1 MITGSIVALVT
12 PMSPN
17 GEVDSE
23 ALSKLIEYHIDS
35 GTSALGI
42 AGTTGESATLT
53 MKEHADVIRF
63 AVECAADR
71 IPVIAGTGSNS
82 THEAIELTVAAAE
95 AGAHSVLLVTPY
107 YNRPPQEGLYQ
118 HFQAIAKKV
127 ELPMILYSIPGRCH
141 VSIEV
146 PTVKRLAQACPHIVG
161 IKEAGGDADRVSQ
174 LRQAMGPEF
183 TILSGDDGLT
193 LPFMSVGAEGVISV
207 ASNVIP
213 EPMVA
218 MVRACQ
224 EGRFFD
230 ALGIHERFHPFFKAL
245 FIETNPV
252 PVKEALHLRGALQ
265 REWRL
270 PLVGM
275 HPDNLGQLV
284 QVMKSLEL
292 V

>member
-12 PMSPN
+12 PMSPK

-23 ALSKLIEYHIDS
+23 ALSKLIEYHIDA

-118 HFQAIAKKV
+118 HFCQVAGSVNI
-127 ELPMILYSIPGRCH
+127 PIILYNVPGRTG
-141 VSIEV
+141 VDLSNDTVMRLSEV
-146 PTVKRLAQACPHIVG
+146 GNINGLKDATGDVARGADLIARLPDTFAVY
-161 IKEAGGDADRVSQ
+161 
-174 LRQAMGPEF
+174 
-183 TILSGDDGLT
+183 SGDDATALELMRHGAKGNV
-193 LPFMSVGAEGVISV
+193 SVTANIAAAQV
-207 ASNVIP
+207 ADVC
-213 EPMVA
+213 
-218 MVRACQ
+218 RL
-224 EGRFFD
+224 
-230 ALGIHERFHPFFKAL
+230 ALAGDFPAAAAIDSQLSALNDAL
-245 FIETNPV
+245 FIESNPV
-252 PVKEALHLRGALQ
+252 PVKWAMAELGMVQ
-265 REWRL
+265 EGIRL
-270 PLVGM
+270 PLVTLSSDHHAALRAAMQQAG
-275 HPDNLGQLV
+275 L
-284 QVMKSLEL
+284 
-292 V
+292 

>member
-12 PMSPN
+12 PMSPS

-118 HFQAIAKKV
+118 HFCQVAGSVNI
-127 ELPMILYSIPGRCH
+127 PIILYNVPGRTG
-141 VSIEV
+141 VDLSNDTVMRLSEV
-146 PTVKRLAQACPHIVG
+146 GNINGLKDATGDVDRGADLIARLPDTFAVY
-161 IKEAGGDADRVSQ
+161 
-174 LRQAMGPEF
+174 
-183 TILSGDDGLT
+183 SGDDATALELMRHGAKGNV
-193 LPFMSVGAEGVISV
+193 SVTANIAAAQV
-207 ASNVIP
+207 AAVC
-213 EPMVA
+213 
-218 MVRACQ
+218 RL
-224 EGRFFD
+224 
-230 ALGIHERFHPFFKAL
+230 ALAGDFPAAAAIDSQLSALNDAL
-245 FIETNPV
+245 FIESNPV
-252 PVKEALHLRGALQ
+252 PVKWAMAELGMVQ
-265 REWRL
+265 EGIRL
-270 PLVGM
+270 PLVTLSSDHHAALRAAMQQAG
-275 HPDNLGQLV
+275 L
-284 QVMKSLEL
+284 
-292 V
+292 

>member
-118 HFQAIAKKV
+118 HFCQVAGSVNI
-127 ELPMILYSIPGRCH
+127 PIILYNVPGRTG
-141 VSIEV
+141 VDLSNDTVMRLSEV
-146 PTVKRLAQACPHIVG
+146 GNINGLKDATGDVDRGADLIARLPDTFAVY
-161 IKEAGGDADRVSQ
+161 
-174 LRQAMGPEF
+174 
-183 TILSGDDGLT
+183 SGDDATALELMRHGAKGNV
-193 LPFMSVGAEGVISV
+193 SVTANIAAAQV
-207 ASNVIP
+207 AAVC
-213 EPMVA
+213 
-218 MVRACQ
+218 RL
-224 EGRFFD
+224 
-230 ALGIHERFHPFFKAL
+230 ALAGDFPAAAAVDSQLSALNDAL
-245 FIETNPV
+245 FIESNPV
-252 PVKEALHLRGALQ
+252 PVKWAMAELGMVQ
-265 REWRL
+265 EGIRL
-270 PLVGM
+270 PLVTLSSDHHAALRAAMQQAG
-275 HPDNLGQLV
+275 L
-284 QVMKSLEL
+284 
-292 V
+292 

>member
-118 HFQAIAKKV
+118 HFCQVAGSVNI
-127 ELPMILYSIPGRCH
+127 PIILYHVPGRTG
-141 VSIEV
+141 VDLSNDTVMRLSEV
-146 PTVKRLAQACPHIVG
+146 GNINGLKDATGDVARGADLIARLPDTFAVY
-161 IKEAGGDADRVSQ
+161 
-174 LRQAMGPEF
+174 
-183 TILSGDDGLT
+183 SGDDATALELMRHGAKGNV
-193 LPFMSVGAEGVISV
+193 SVTANIAAAQV
-207 ASNVIP
+207 ADVC
-213 EPMVA
+213 
-218 MVRACQ
+218 RL
-224 EGRFFD
+224 
-230 ALGIHERFHPFFKAL
+230 ALAGDFPAAAAIDSQLSALNDAL
-245 FIETNPV
+245 FIESNPV
-252 PVKEALHLRGALQ
+252 PVKWAMAELGMVQ
-265 REWRL
+265 EGIRL
-270 PLVGM
+270 PLVTLSSDHHAALRAAMQQAG
-275 HPDNLGQLV
+275 L
-284 QVMKSLEL
+284 
-292 V
+292 

>member
-118 HFQAIAKKV
+118 HFCQVAGSVNI
-127 ELPMILYSIPGRCH
+127 PIILYNLPGRTG
-141 VSIEV
+141 VDLSNDTVMRLSEV
-146 PTVKRLAQACPHIVG
+146 GNINGLKDATGDVARGADLIARLPDTFAVY
-161 IKEAGGDADRVSQ
+161 
-174 LRQAMGPEF
+174 
-183 TILSGDDGLT
+183 SGDDATALELMRHGAKGNV
-193 LPFMSVGAEGVISV
+193 SVTANIAAAQV
-207 ASNVIP
+207 ADVCRLALAGDFP
-213 EPMVA
+213 VA
-218 MVRACQ
+218 AAIDSQ
-224 EGRFFD
+224 LS
-230 ALGIHERFHPFFKAL
+230 ALNDAL
-245 FIETNPV
+245 FIESNPV
-252 PVKEALHLRGALQ
+252 PVKWAMAELGMVQ
-265 REWRL
+265 EGTRL
-270 PLVGM
+270 PLVTLSSDHHAALRAAMQQAG
-275 HPDNLGQLV
+275 L
-284 QVMKSLEL
+284 
-292 V
+292 

>member
-107 YNRPPQEGLYQ
+107 YNRPPQEGLFQ
-118 HFQAIAKKV
+118 HFCQVAGSVNI
-127 ELPMILYSIPGRCH
+127 PIILYNVPGRTG
-141 VSIEV
+141 VDLSNDTVMRLSEV
-146 PTVKRLAQACPHIVG
+146 GNINGLKDATGDVARGADLIARLPDTFAVY
-161 IKEAGGDADRVSQ
+161 
-174 LRQAMGPEF
+174 
-183 TILSGDDGLT
+183 SGDDATALELMRHGAKGNV
-193 LPFMSVGAEGVISV
+193 SVTANIAAAQV
-207 ASNVIP
+207 ADVC
-213 EPMVA
+213 
-218 MVRACQ
+218 RL
-224 EGRFFD
+224 
-230 ALGIHERFHPFFKAL
+230 ALAGDFPAAAAIDSQLSALNDAL
-245 FIETNPV
+245 FIESNPV
-252 PVKEALHLRGALQ
+252 PVKWAMAELGMVQ
-265 REWRL
+265 EGIRL
-270 PLVGM
+270 PLVTLSSDHHAALRAAMQQAG
-275 HPDNLGQLV
+275 L
-284 QVMKSLEL
+284 
-292 V
+292 

>member
-118 HFQAIAKKV
+118 HFCQVAGSVNI
-127 ELPMILYSIPGRCH
+127 PIILYNVPGRTG
-141 VSIEV
+141 VDLSNDTVMRLSEV
-146 PTVKRLAQACPHIVG
+146 GNINGLKDAT
-161 IKEAGGDADRVSQ
+161 GD
-174 LRQAMGPEF
+174 
-183 TILSGDDGLT
+183 
-193 LPFMSVGAEGVISV
+193 V
-207 ASNVIP
+207 A
-213 EPMVA
+213 
-218 MVRACQ
+218 
-224 EGRFFD
+224 
-230 ALGIHERFHPFFKAL
+230 
-245 FIETNPV
+245 
-252 PVKEALHLRGALQ
+252 RGADLIADY
-265 REWRL
+265 L
-270 PLVGM
+270 TP
-275 HPDNLGQLV
+275 
-284 QVMKSLEL
+284 SLFTPGTTRPPWN
-292 V
+292 

>member
-118 HFQAIAKKV
+118 HFCQVAGSVNI
-127 ELPMILYSIPGRCH
+127 PIILYNVPGRTG
-141 VSIEV
+141 VDLSNDTVMRLSEV
-146 PTVKRLAQACPHIVG
+146 GNINGLKDATGDVARGADLIARLPDTFAVY
-161 IKEAGGDADRVSQ
+161 
-174 LRQAMGPEF
+174 
-183 TILSGDDGLT
+183 SGDDATALELMRHGAKGNV
-193 LPFMSVGAEGVISV
+193 SVTANIAAAQV
-207 ASNVIP
+207 ADVC
-213 EPMVA
+213 
-218 MVRACQ
+218 RL
-224 EGRFFD
+224 
-230 ALGIHERFHPFFKAL
+230 ALAGDFPAAAAIDSQLSALNDAL
-245 FIETNPV
+245 FIESNPV
-252 PVKEALHLRGALQ
+252 PVKWVMAELGMIQ
-265 REWRL
+265 EGIRL
-270 PLVGM
+270 PLVTLSSDHHAALRAAMQQAG
-275 HPDNLGQLV
+275 L
-284 QVMKSLEL
+284 
-292 V
+292 

>member
-118 HFQAIAKKV
+118 HFCQVAGSVNI
-127 ELPMILYSIPGRCH
+127 PIILYNVPGRTG
-141 VSIEV
+141 VDLSNDTVMRLSEV
-146 PTVKRLAQACPHIVG
+146 GNINGLKDATGDVDRGADLIARLPDTFAVY
-161 IKEAGGDADRVSQ
+161 
-174 LRQAMGPEF
+174 
-183 TILSGDDGLT
+183 SGDDATALELMRHGAKGNV
-193 LPFMSVGAEGVISV
+193 SVTANIAAAQV
-207 ASNVIP
+207 ADVC
-213 EPMVA
+213 
-218 MVRACQ
+218 RL
-224 EGRFFD
+224 
-230 ALGIHERFHPFFKAL
+230 ALAGDFPAAAAIDSQLSALNDAL
-245 FIETNPV
+245 FIESNPV
-252 PVKEALHLRGALQ
+252 PVKWAMAELGMVQ
-265 REWRL
+265 EGIRL
-270 PLVGM
+270 PLVTLSSDHHAALRAAMQQAG
-275 HPDNLGQLV
+275 L
-284 QVMKSLEL
+284 
-292 V
+292 

>member
-53 MKEHADVIRF
+53 TKEHADVIRF

-107 YNRPPQEGLYQ
+107 YNRPPQEGLFQ
-118 HFQAIAKKV
+118 HFCQVAGSVNI
-127 ELPMILYSIPGRCH
+127 PIILYNVPGRTG
-141 VSIEV
+141 VDLSNDTVMRLSEV
-146 PTVKRLAQACPHIVG
+146 GNINGLKDATGDVARGADLIARLPDTFAVY
-161 IKEAGGDADRVSQ
+161 
-174 LRQAMGPEF
+174 
-183 TILSGDDGLT
+183 SGDDATALELMRHGAKGNV
-193 LPFMSVGAEGVISV
+193 SVTANIAAAQV
-207 ASNVIP
+207 AAVC
-213 EPMVA
+213 
-218 MVRACQ
+218 RL
-224 EGRFFD
+224 
-230 ALGIHERFHPFFKAL
+230 ALAGDFPAAAAIDSQLSALNDAL
-245 FIETNPV
+245 FIESNPV
-252 PVKEALHLRGALQ
+252 PVKWAMAELGMVQ
-265 REWRL
+265 EGIRL
-270 PLVGM
+270 PLVTLSSDHHAALRAAMQQAG
-275 HPDNLGQLV
+275 L
-284 QVMKSLEL
+284 
-292 V
+292 

>member
-17 GEVDSE
+17 GEVDGE
-23 ALSKLIEYHIDS
+23 ALSKLIEYHIDA

-118 HFQAIAKKV
+118 HFCQVAGSVNI
-127 ELPMILYSIPGRCH
+127 PIILYNVPGRTG
-141 VSIEV
+141 VDLSNDTVMRLSEV
-146 PTVKRLAQACPHIVG
+146 GNINGLKDATGDVDRGADLIARLPDTFAVY
-161 IKEAGGDADRVSQ
+161 
-174 LRQAMGPEF
+174 
-183 TILSGDDGLT
+183 SGDDATALELMRHGAKGNV
-193 LPFMSVGAEGVISV
+193 SVTANIAAAQV
-207 ASNVIP
+207 AAVC
-213 EPMVA
+213 
-218 MVRACQ
+218 RL
-224 EGRFFD
+224 
-230 ALGIHERFHPFFKAL
+230 ALAGDFPAAAAIDSQLSALNDAL
-245 FIETNPV
+245 FIESNPV
-252 PVKEALHLRGALQ
+252 PVKWAMAELGMVQ
-265 REWRL
+265 EGIRL
-270 PLVGM
+270 PLVTLSSDHHAALRAAMQQAG
-275 HPDNLGQLV
+275 L
-284 QVMKSLEL
+284 
-292 V
+292 

>member
-23 ALSKLIEYHIDS
+23 ALSKLIEYHIES

-107 YNRPPQEGLYQ
+107 YNRPPQQGLYQ
-118 HFQAIAKKV
+118 HFCQVAGSVNI
-127 ELPMILYSIPGRCH
+127 PIILYNVPGRTG
-141 VSIEV
+141 VDLSNDTVMRLSEV
-146 PTVKRLAQACPHIVG
+146 GNINGLKDATGDVARGADLIARLPDTFAVY
-161 IKEAGGDADRVSQ
+161 
-174 LRQAMGPEF
+174 
-183 TILSGDDGLT
+183 SGDDATALELMRHGAKGNV
-193 LPFMSVGAEGVISV
+193 SVTANIAAAQV
-207 ASNVIP
+207 ADVC
-213 EPMVA
+213 
-218 MVRACQ
+218 RL
-224 EGRFFD
+224 
-230 ALGIHERFHPFFKAL
+230 ALAGDFPAAAAVDSQLSALNDAL
-245 FIETNPV
+245 FIESNPV
-252 PVKEALHLRGALQ
+252 PVKWAMAELGMVQ
-265 REWRL
+265 EGIRL
-270 PLVGM
+270 PLVTLSSDHHAALRAAMQQAG
-275 HPDNLGQLV
+275 L
-284 QVMKSLEL
+284 
-292 V
+292 

>member
-12 PMSPN
+12 PMSPS

-42 AGTTGESATLT
+42 AGTIGESATLT

-118 HFQAIAKKV
+118 HFCQVAGSVNI
-127 ELPMILYSIPGRCH
+127 PIILYNVPGRTG
-141 VSIEV
+141 VDLSNDTVMRLSEV
-146 PTVKRLAQACPHIVG
+146 GNINGLKDATGDVARGADLIARLPDTFAVY
-161 IKEAGGDADRVSQ
+161 
-174 LRQAMGPEF
+174 
-183 TILSGDDGLT
+183 SGDDATALELMRHGAKGNV
-193 LPFMSVGAEGVISV
+193 SVTANIAAAQV
-207 ASNVIP
+207 ADVC
-213 EPMVA
+213 
-218 MVRACQ
+218 RL
-224 EGRFFD
+224 
-230 ALGIHERFHPFFKAL
+230 ALAGDFPAAAAIDSQLSALNDAL
-245 FIETNPV
+245 FIESNPV
-252 PVKEALHLRGALQ
+252 PVKWAMAELGMVQ
-265 REWRL
+265 EGIRL
-270 PLVGM
+270 PLVTLSSDHHAALRAAMQQAG
-275 HPDNLGQLV
+275 L
-284 QVMKSLEL
+284 
-292 V
+292 

>member
-1 MITGSIVALVT
+1 
-12 PMSPN
+12 MSPN

-118 HFQAIAKKV
+118 HFCQVAGSVNI
-127 ELPMILYSIPGRCH
+127 PIILYNVPGRTG
-141 VSIEV
+141 VDLSNDTVMRLSEV
-146 PTVKRLAQACPHIVG
+146 GNINGLKDATGDVARGADLIARLPDTFAVY
-161 IKEAGGDADRVSQ
+161 
-174 LRQAMGPEF
+174 
-183 TILSGDDGLT
+183 SGDDATALELMRHGAKGNV
-193 LPFMSVGAEGVISV
+193 SVTANIAAAQV
-207 ASNVIP
+207 ADVCRLALAGDFP
-213 EPMVA
+213 VA
-218 MVRACQ
+218 AAIDSQ
-224 EGRFFD
+224 LS
-230 ALGIHERFHPFFKAL
+230 ALNDAL
-245 FIETNPV
+245 FIESNPV
-252 PVKEALHLRGALQ
+252 PVKWAMAELGMVQ
-265 REWRL
+265 EGIRL
-270 PLVGM
+270 PLVTLSSDHHAALRAAMQQAG
-275 HPDNLGQLV
+275 L
-284 QVMKSLEL
+284 
-292 V
+292 